1 MEPVMISAFVK
12 RIFYDLEMNQNL
24 CKSCSSNNIKIFRV
38 PFEQQ
43 ISNTP
48 ANKISIKPCDE

>member
-1 MEPVMISAFVK
+1 MISAFVK

>member
-1 MEPVMISAFVK
+1 MEQVMISALVK
-12 RIFYDLEMNQNL
+12 IIFHDLEMDENL
-24 CKSCSSNNIKIFRV
+24 LMSCSSNNIKIFRV

-48 ANKISIKPCDE
+48 ANK